1 MERPQVLIVG
11 GSSAAAEDIHGL
23 FSTPSVTSAEV
34 ASWAEAPKLLGEKGF
49 YAVVVDLGETLEEG
63 RKFLATMQREAPNTA
78 VVVVTETADNA
89 ILAEC
94 AAAGA
99 FDVLS
104 KPLNRSSLLAV
115 MERVLTRTELFGDG
129 KSVPA
134 KTPKQGGDW
143 GFADIVG
150 DSEAMQAVYHSVSK
164 VAQAEANVCLYGE
177 SGTGKELVA
186 RAIHD
191 SGRRRGRPFV
201 VLDCAAIPEGLM
213 ESEMFGHVRG
223 AFTSAV
229 GDRVGVFQLADT
241 GTLFLD
247 EVAELTIPLQAKLLR
262 VIQNREFRRVGSS
275 HSTRVDVRIIAATNQ
290 DLKAQVTAGR
300 VREDL
305 FYRLDVIS
313 ITLPPLRQRKEDI
326 PLLVDH
332 FVHHFNQQSD
342 KKIRGVTGRTLRL
355 LLQYDWPGNVRELQ
369 NCVERAGVMADRDF
383 IDIAQLR
390 QVLQPGSSRE
400 QGSSLREMEKALILE
415 ALRQARGNKTAAAAL
430 LGISLRGLHYKLKRL
445 GYERLGA
452 DRVAEGGV
460 GGWSLSGRGGRFS
473 RSDASAETRKRY
485 PDARPPHRPSH

>member
-1 MERPQVLIVG
+1 MDPSQVLIVEG
-11 GSSAAAEDIHGL
+11 GSETARYLRGLVSSSSISSAA
-23 FSTPSVTSAEV
+23 V
-34 ASWAEAPKLLGEKGF
+34 ASESEAVERLRKRIF
-49 YAVVVDLGETLEEG
+49 CAVVLHLDGMPLEG
-63 RKFLATMQREAPNTA
+63 RHLFTTVQRESPNTPVIVIA
-78 VVVVTETADNA
+78 QRAA
-89 ILAEC
+89 GLAEWS
-94 AAAGA
+94 AAGA
-99 FDVLS
+99 FDCLVE
-104 KPLNRSSLLAV
+104 PVDRPALLAV
-115 MERVLTRTELFGDG
+115 LDRARTRSQFCTGNGLSLPRTPQRSVSRSCAEL
-129 KSVPA
+129 
-134 KTPKQGGDW
+134 
-143 GFADIVG
+143 IG
-150 DSEAMQAVYHSVSK
+150 DSEAMQAVYHSVNK
-164 VAQAEANVCLYGE
+164 VAQSEANVCLYGE

-290 DLKAQVTAGR
+290 DLKALVAAGR
-300 VREDL
+300 FREDL

-332 FVHHFNQQSD
+332 FVHQFNQQSD

-355 LLQYDWPGNVRELQ
+355 LLQYAWPGNVRELQ
-369 NCVERAGVMADRDF
+369 NCIEHAAVMADGPF
-383 IDIAQLR
+383 IDIVHLR
-390 QVLQPGSSRE
+390 QVVHTGLTNDPQKGA
-400 QGSSLREMEKALILE
+400 GATLREMEKALILD
-415 ALRQARGNKTAAAAL
+415 ALRQTRGNRRAAAAL
-430 LGISLRGLHYKLKRL
+430 LGISRRGLLYKLKRL
-445 GYERLGA
+445 NRNEIQMGTA
-452 DRVAEGGV
+452 
-460 GGWSLSGRGGRFS
+460 
-473 RSDASAETRKRY
+473 
-485 PDARPPHRPSH
+485 